1 MEIWWEMDNRNS
13 SLVFIIFFFIR
24 LLFQKRQACGPTLFI
39 LDISGFPDSTDV
51 SLYAD
56 NFVYAALNNGHNGL
70 LFQTNIDSLHGWPCA
85 NKMPVRTTE
94 CEMKAFN
101 NRVSSSPFHKIGEHL
116 VNHVDDINSAAKSQ
130 V

>member
-1 MEIWWEMDNRNS
+1 MDNRNS

-56 NFVYAALNNGHNGL
+56 NFVYAALNNGHG
-70 LFQTNIDSLHGWPCA
+70 
-85 NKMPVRTTE
+85 RTTLSE
-94 CEMKAFN
+94 QYWLSAWMALRKQDAGQYYRMWNESFQQQKQL
-101 NRVSSSPFHKIGEHL
+101 VTFHKIGDHL
-116 VNHVDDINSAAKSQ
+116 MNHVDDINSAVKSQ